1 VHHTHHLEMTVA
13 DTPLVLDRIVTLCRA
28 RQCTIVALRYEAAD
42 RHRPGQVL
50 ATLRADAR
58 RARVVIQ
65 RLAALPGVLA
75 VGLSGSGGRA
85 ELHARAVTHGVV
97 AGPSRS

>member
-1 VHHTHHLEMTVA
+1 MHHTHHLEMTVA

-28 RQCTIVALRYEAAD
+28 RQCAIVALRYEAAD
-42 RHRPGQVL
+42 RHRPGRVL
-50 ATLRADAR
+50 ATLRGDAR

-75 VGLSGSGGRA
+75 IAQLGDRA
-85 ELHARAVTHGVV
+85 EVHTRAVADGAVAA
-97 AGPSRS
+97 AGPA